1 MLLVLLVFLGVAP
14 VQAQR
19 GGGGA
24 VSGADKD
31 LEALSRAG
39 AGRSVGPDTAR
50 VEIIE
55 FLDFACTTCQQFHM
69 QRGDSLRRALGPDV
83 RLVYVNFL
91 HTNFLRSFHAAEAAN
106 CAALVGGREAYTGMA
121 DRLFRNA
128 SEWSDAEDP
137 SDAFARYAHEI
148 RIDTAAFGRCRALDT
163 TAPLVVN
170 DMQTAQVFGIEG
182 TPEFIFVPRGAQSA
196 AEALRISGNVSIAQI
211 TALIAQA
218 RAKAK

>member
-1 MLLVLLVFLGVAP
+1 VLLCTVPAS
-14 VQAQR
+14 AQR
-19 GGGGA
+19 GGASPAGSA
-24 VSGADKD
+24 ERD

-50 VEIIE
+50 VEVIE
-55 FLDFACTTCQQFHM
+55 FLDFACVTCQQFHI

-83 RLVYVNFL
+83 RLVYINLL

-106 CAALVGGREAYTGMA
+106 CAAMIGGREAYTGMA

-137 SDAFARYAHEI
+137 SDIFTRYAREI
-148 RIDTAAFGRCRALDT
+148 RVDTAAFSKCRALDT

-170 DMQTAQVFGIEG
+170 DMQTAQVFGVDG

-196 AEALRISGNVSIAQI
+196 SEALRITGNVSIAQI